1 MDLPALPTLPRLVG
15 ELEAAQILG
24 LSVKTLRR
32 WRFAGRGPAFHKIG
46 ACVRYRL
53 ADLAEFIEA
62 GRRQS
67 TADTGRIA

>member
-1 MDLPALPTLPRLVG
+1 MDNPALPRLVG

-32 WRFAGRGPAFHKIG
+32 WRFAGRGPAFHKLG
-46 ACVRYRL
+46 SCVRYRL
-53 ADLAEFIEA
+53 DDLAAFIEA

-67 TADTGRIA
+67 TAQAGRIA